1 MIVDNAYV
9 RYRSPIARRRGS
21 ELVCEGVSGSV
32 MLSFMGIVIPLR
44 KCFGKLRLMH
54 FISFSP
60 YPVKRESL
68 GPRERQLPFG
78 VSSVTRSI
86 FGGERMARFIIA
98 SFGFLFWGFYEMSGG
113 ADFEPGWYIENKDGV
128 EIAAVEE
135 TVLPKVEEEPVVT
148 RADTRINDLGAVATA
163 KPLVTPVSYNAD
175 GTQGARVLNVL
186 YTQAEPIEV
195 DVSEP
200 EVVAAVANE
209 VDLREVTASRV
220 NLRNGPGTRYSVLDK
235 LVRGDEV
242 QVLSNNGDGWIKLRV
257 KSSNQVGWMA
267 DYLVTASN

>member
-1 MIVDNAYV
+1 
-9 RYRSPIARRRGS
+9 
-21 ELVCEGVSGSV
+21 
-32 MLSFMGIVIPLR
+32 
-44 KCFGKLRLMH
+44 
-54 FISFSP
+54 
-60 YPVKRESL
+60 
-68 GPRERQLPFG
+68 
-78 VSSVTRSI
+78 
-86 FGGERMARFIIA
+86 MARFIIA

-135 TVLPKVEEEPVVT
+135 TVLPEAEEEAVVT

-175 GTQGARVLNVL
+175 GTQGARVVNVL
-186 YTQAEPIEV
+186 YTQADPIKV

-200 EVVAAVANE
+200 EVVAAVANDI
-209 VDLREVTASRV
+209 DLREVTATRV
-220 NLRNGPGTRYSVLDK
+220 NLRNGPGTKYSVLDK

-242 QVLSNNGDGWIKLRV
+242 HVLSDNGDGWIKLRV